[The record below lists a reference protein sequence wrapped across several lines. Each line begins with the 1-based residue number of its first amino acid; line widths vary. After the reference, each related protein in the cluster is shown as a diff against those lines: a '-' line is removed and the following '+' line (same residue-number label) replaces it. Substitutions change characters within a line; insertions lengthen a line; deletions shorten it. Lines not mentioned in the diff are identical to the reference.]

1 MLAGFR
7 GASDVGNGSNREV
20 AMSTRI
26 EDRPVTA
33 DELLRMPD
41 QAFRRELVRGV
52 VRERPFMGA
61 IEGRLAAV
69 IGLALLEHVQRYSL
83 GVGYGAGTGFQLA
96 RDPDTVRAPTAAFLN
111 REKAEVMAEV
121 EGYVP
126 GAPDLA
132 VEVVTTSDV
141 EEDTE
146 ERVRSWLDAGT
157 RMVVVVDPWK
167 RWVTVYHSRDDIR
180 VLGEGDV
187 VDGGDVVPGWTLPA
201 MGLFP

>member
-1 MLAGFR
+1 
-7 GASDVGNGSNREV
+7 
-20 AMSTRI
+20 MSTRI

-83 GVGYGAGTGFQLA
+83 GVGYAAGTGFQLA

-132 VEVVTTSDV
+132 VEVVTTSD
-141 EEDTE
+141 DQDATE

-187 VDGGDVVPGWTLPA
+187 LDGGDVVPGWTLPVKS
-201 MGLFP
+201 LFS